1 MKVTP
6 IEAALLDEIDR
17 ERARGTRFV
26 MVILVI
32 SLLAL
37 ASLALMFSSAWSERE
52 QEREM
57 LRNVLEQ
64 ADAYV
69 TTPGTDTFE
78 DLRLAIFATKEA
90 R

>member
-52 QEREM
+52 QERAGAAGHQSSP
-57 LRNVLEQ
+57 RKGSGAPN
-64 ADAYV
+64 
-69 TTPGTDTFE
+69 
-78 DLRLAIFATKEA
+78 R
-90 R
+90 